1 MTSTDAT
8 DPRHFRKEPEKSVEQ
23 LYRQTRLAQ
32 KRLDTLLRFLPDPV
46 FAFTLDNTVEY
57 VNPAFE
63 RVFGWKLTE
72 IRGKNIPFIPEQLLE
87 QARQGMKQ
95 LYENRIVMDFQ
106 TQRYTRDGRLLDIL
120 INGAILYDE
129 DDIPMGQVLILRD
142 ITFEKRM
149 ARTNR
154 IMFDIS
160 NALHTYHKLGDLV
173 AIITAEIQKLVNVEG
188 AFILLADREADELY
202 FFSARFKDAA
212 SGSKFK
218 KIRFRADQGVS
229 GHVYKT
235 GKPLLIP
242 DISQCDF
249 YLRRVDEET
258 DLVAKNMLSV
268 PIRLKD
274 RAIGVVSVVNKLQ
287 GHFDDTDMDQL
298 MMVAS
303 TVALPIE
310 NTRIH
315 EELEQSYADLK
326 ILNQAK
332 DKVINHL
339 AHELKTPVSVVDAAM
354 KLLGKK
360 LAAKGISDEKI
371 ETIIDR
377 ARRNLRR
384 ILDIQ
389 FEVEDLLRKKQ
400 FTAHHILTRL
410 MDACVDELTLLF
422 ETQAGDGDAGRT
434 GGPEDVMTAV
444 RQAVEKIFGP
454 SRLTRQTIFLDHYM
468 DRHLQLVAPDFA
480 FRRMALETGLEKTA
494 PVNMPEEILNI
505 IATGL
510 IRNAVEYTPDGGK
523 IQIRVFSRNS
533 HPVLMIKDYGIGF
546 TTKKLRL
553 IFENYFTPP
562 DSSEYTTKQ
571 PFEFNAGGRGFDL
584 LRIKLF
590 SERFGFSLDID
601 SNRCTFI
608 PADTDT
614 CPGDILRCPF
624 CTAPDDCFHSGD
636 TTVTLTF

>member
-1 MTSTDAT
+1 MASPTS
-8 DPRHFRKEPEKSVEQ
+8 EKSVQQ
-23 LYRQTRLAQ
+23 LYKETRLAQ

-46 FAFTLDNTVEY
+46 FAFSLNNTVEY

-63 RVFGWKLTE
+63 RVFGWKLEE
-72 IRGKNIPFIPEQLLE
+72 IRGKNIPFIPDHLLE

-95 LYENRIVMDFQ
+95 LYENRTVLDFE

-129 DDIPMGQVLILRD
+129 DDTPMGQVLILRD

-149 ARTNR
+149 AKTNR

-160 NALHTYHKLGDLV
+160 TALHTYHKLGELV

-188 AFILLADREADELY
+188 AFILLADRDTDELY
-202 FFSARFKDAA
+202 FFTARFKDAA

-218 KIRFRADQGVS
+218 KLRFPADQGVS

-268 PIRLKD
+268 PIKLKD
-274 RAIGVVSVVNKLQ
+274 RVIGVVSVVNKLQ
-287 GHFDDTDMDQL
+287 GQFDDTDTDQL

-332 DKVINHL
+332 DQVINHL

-354 KLLGKK
+354 KLLGKN
-360 LAAKGISDEKI
+360 LAAKHIRDEKI
-371 ETIIDR
+371 QTIIDR
-377 ARRNLRR
+377 ARRNLKR
-384 ILDIQ
+384 ILEIQ
-389 FEVEDLLRKKQ
+389 FEVEDLLKKKQ
-400 FTAHHILTRL
+400 FTAHHILNRL
-410 MDACVDELTLLF
+410 IDACVDELTLLAESEIRD
-422 ETQAGDGDAGRT
+422 ETRT
-434 GGPEDVMTAV
+434 RGPEMMTGV

-454 SRLTRQTIFLDHYM
+454 GRLSLQTISLDQFMAH
-468 DRHLQLVAPDFA
+468 HVQQLAPEFA
-480 FRRMALETGLEKTA
+480 FRHLTLETGLEQTD
-494 PVNMPEEILNI
+494 PVRIPEEILEI

-523 IQIRVFSRNS
+523 IQIRVFTRKN
-533 HPVLMIKDYGIGF
+533 HPVLTIKDNGIGF
-546 TTKKLRL
+546 TKDKLRL

-562 DSSEYTTKQ
+562 ESSEYTTKQ
-571 PFEFNAGGRGFDL
+571 PYEFNAGGRGFDL

-590 SERFGFSLDID
+590 SERFNFTLDID
-601 SNRCTFI
+601 STRCAFI

-614 CPGDILRCPF
+614 CPGAIRRCSF
-624 CTAPDDCFHSGD
+624 CKTPDDCLNSGG

>member
-1 MTSTDAT
+1 MASPTS
-8 DPRHFRKEPEKSVEQ
+8 EKSVQQ
-23 LYRQTRLAQ
+23 LYKETRLAQ

-46 FAFTLDNTVEY
+46 FAFSLNNTVEY

-63 RVFGWKLTE
+63 RVFGWKLEE
-72 IRGKNIPFIPEQLLE
+72 IRGKNIPFIPDHLLE

-95 LYENRIVMDFQ
+95 LYENRTVLDFE

-129 DDIPMGQVLILRD
+129 DDTPMGQVLILRD

-149 ARTNR
+149 AKTNR

-160 NALHTYHKLGDLV
+160 TALHTYHKLGDLV
-173 AIITAEIQKLVNVEG
+173 TIITAEIQKLVNVEG
-188 AFILLADREADELY
+188 AFILLADRDTDELY
-202 FFSARFKDAA
+202 FFTARFKDAA
-212 SGSKFK
+212 SGRKFK
-218 KIRFRADQGVS
+218 KLRFPADQGVS
-229 GHVYKT
+229 GHVFKT

-242 DISQCDF
+242 DISQCNF

-258 DLVAKNMLSV
+258 DLVAENMLSV
-268 PIRLKD
+268 PIKLKD
-274 RAIGVVSVVNKLQ
+274 RVIGVVSVVNKLQ
-287 GHFDDTDMDQL
+287 GQFDDTDTDQL

-332 DKVINHL
+332 DQVINHL

-371 ETIIDR
+371 QTIIDR
-377 ARRNLRR
+377 ARRNLKR
-384 ILDIQ
+384 ILEIQ
-389 FEVEDLLRKKQ
+389 FEVEDLLKKKQ
-400 FTAHHILTRL
+400 FTAHHILNRL
-410 MDACVDELTLLF
+410 VDACVDELTLLA
-422 ETQAGDGDAGRT
+422 ETEARRDASRT
-434 GGPEDVMTAV
+434 GDVEVMASV

-454 SRLTRQTIFLDHYM
+454 GRLILQTICLDQFMELHVQ
-468 DRHLQLVAPDFA
+468 DLAPEFA
-480 FRRMALETGLEKTA
+480 FRRLTLETGLEPTD
-494 PVNMPEEILNI
+494 PVRMPEEILEI

-523 IQIRVFSRNS
+523 IDIRVFTRKNR
-533 HPVLMIKDYGIGF
+533 PVLMIKDHGIGF
-546 TTKKLRL
+546 TKDKLRL

-562 DSSEYTTKQ
+562 ESSEYTTKQ
-571 PFEFNAGGRGFDL
+571 PYEFNAGGRGFDL

-590 SERFGFSLDID
+590 SERFNFTLDID
-601 SNRCTFI
+601 STRCAFI

-614 CPGDILRCPF
+614 CPGDIRRCTF
-624 CTAPDDCFHSGD
+624 CTTPDDCLNSGG
-636 TTVTLTF
+636 TTVMLTF

>member
-1 MTSTDAT
+1 MVS
-8 DPRHFRKEPEKSVEQ
+8 PESEKSV
-23 LYRQTRLAQ
+23 RQMYKETRLAQ

-46 FAFTLDNTVEY
+46 FAFTLNNTVEY

-63 RVFGWKLTE
+63 RVFGWKLAE
-72 IRGKNIPFIPEQLLE
+72 IRGKNIPFVPDHLLE

-95 LYENRIVMDFQ
+95 LYENRTVMDFE

-129 DDIPMGQVLILRD
+129 DDTPMGQVLILRD

-149 ARTNR
+149 AKTNR

-173 AIITAEIQKLVNVEG
+173 TIITAEIQKLVNVEG
-188 AFILLADREADELY
+188 AFILLADRKNDELY

-212 SGSKFK
+212 SGQKFK
-218 KIRFRADQGVS
+218 KLRFPADQGVS
-229 GHVYKT
+229 GHVFKT

-258 DLVAKNMLSV
+258 DLVAQNMLSV
-268 PIRLKD
+268 PIKLKD
-274 RAIGVVSVVNKLQ
+274 RVIGVVSVVNKLQ
-287 GHFDDTDMDQL
+287 GQFDDTDTDQL

-315 EELEQSYADLK
+315 EELEQSYTDLK

-360 LAAKGISDEKI
+360 LAAKGIHDEKI
-371 ETIIDR
+371 ETIIRR

-384 ILDIQ
+384 ILNIQ
-389 FEVEDLLRKKQ
+389 FEVEDLLKKKQ
-400 FTAHHILTRL
+400 FTAFHILTRL
-410 MDACVDELTLLF
+410 IDACVDELALL
-422 ETQAGDGDAGRT
+422 TQTCAGEPGKNTDT
-434 GGPEDVMTAV
+434 EVMAAV
-444 RQAVEKIFGP
+444 RQAVESIFGP
-454 SRLTRQTIFLDHYM
+454 DHLTLQTIFPDQYITRLLK
-468 DRHLQLVAPDFA
+468 RLSPDFA
-480 FRRMALETGLEKTA
+480 FRRLILKTGLEKTG
-494 PVNMPEEILNI
+494 PISMPEEILDI
-505 IATGL
+505 IVTGL
-510 IRNAVEYTPDGGK
+510 VKNAVEYTPDDGT
-523 IQIRVFSRNS
+523 IEIRVLTRNH
-533 HPVLMIKDYGIGF
+533 HPVIMIKDYGIGF
-546 TTKKLRL
+546 TPEKLRL

-590 SERFGFSLDID
+590 SERFDFTLDID
-601 SNRCTFI
+601 STRCRFI
-608 PADTDT
+608 PSDIDI
-614 CPGDILRCPF
+614 CPGDIRRCRF
-624 CTAPDDCFHSGD
+624 CTTPDDCLNSGG

>member
-1 MTSTDAT
+1 MASPTS
-8 DPRHFRKEPEKSVEQ
+8 EKSVQQMYKE
-23 LYRQTRLAQ
+23 TRLAQ
-32 KRLDTLLRFLPDPV
+32 KRLDALLRFLPDPV
-46 FAFTLDNTVEY
+46 FAFSLNNTVEY

-63 RVFGWKLTE
+63 RVFGWKLKE
-72 IRGKNIPFIPEQLLE
+72 IRGKNIPFVPDHLLE

-95 LYENRIVMDFQ
+95 LYENRTVMDFE

-129 DDIPMGQVLILRD
+129 DDTPMGQVLILRD

-149 ARTNR
+149 AKTNR

-160 NALHTYHKLGDLV
+160 KALHTYHKLGDLV
-173 AIITAEIQKLVNVEG
+173 TIVTAEIQKLVNVEG
-188 AFILLADREADELY
+188 AFILLADRDTDELY

-212 SGSKFK
+212 SGRKFNK
-218 KIRFRADQGVS
+218 LRFPADQGVS
-229 GHVYKT
+229 GHVFKT

-242 DISQCDF
+242 DISQCHF

-268 PIRLKD
+268 PIKLKD
-274 RAIGVVSVVNKLQ
+274 RVIGVVSVVNKLQ
-287 GHFDDTDMDQL
+287 GQFDETDTDQL

-326 ILNQAK
+326 MLNQAK
-332 DKVINHL
+332 DQVINHL

-360 LAAKGISDEKI
+360 LAAQGIDDAKI
-371 ETIIDR
+371 QTIIDR
-377 ARRNLRR
+377 ARRNLKR
-384 ILDIQ
+384 ILEIQ
-389 FEVEDLLRKKQ
+389 FEVEDLLKKKQ

-410 MDACVDELTLLF
+410 IDACVDELTLLA
-422 ETQAGDGDAGRT
+422 ETETRDGSRPGGAAVMAG
-434 GGPEDVMTAV
+434 V

-454 SRLTRQTIFLDHYM
+454 GRLSLQTISLDQFMEH
-468 DRHLQLVAPDFA
+468 HVQQLAPEFA
-480 FRRMALETGLEKTA
+480 FRRLTLETDLKQTE
-494 PVNMPEEILNI
+494 PVRIPEEILVI

-523 IQIRVFSRNS
+523 IEIRVFTRKN
-533 HPVLMIKDYGIGF
+533 HPVLMIKDHGIGF
-546 TTKKLRL
+546 PKDKLRL

-571 PFEFNAGGRGFDL
+571 PYEFNAGGRGFDL

-590 SERFGFSLDID
+590 SERFNFTLDID
-601 SNRCTFI
+601 STRCAFI

-614 CPGDILRCPF
+614 CPGDIRRCTF
-624 CTAPDDCFHSGD
+624 CTTPDDCLNSGG

>member
-1 MTSTDAT
+1 MGAS
-8 DPRHFRKEPEKSVEQ
+8 KPEKSDLQ
-23 LYRQTRLAQ
+23 LYKETRLAQ

-46 FAFTLDNTVEY
+46 FAFSLNNTVEY

-63 RVFGWKLTE
+63 RVFGWKLEE
-72 IRGKNIPFIPEQLLE
+72 IRGKNIPFIPDHLLE

-95 LYENRIVMDFQ
+95 LYENRTVMDFE

-129 DDIPMGQVLILRD
+129 NNAPMGQVLILRD

-149 ARTNR
+149 AKTNR

-188 AFILLADREADELY
+188 AFILLANRATDELY
-202 FFSARFKDAA
+202 FFTARFKDAA
-212 SGSKFK
+212 SGKKFK
-218 KIRFRADQGVS
+218 KLRFPADQGVS

-242 DISQCDF
+242 DIAQCDF

-274 RAIGVVSVVNKLQ
+274 RVIGVVSVVNKLQ
-287 GHFDDTDMDQL
+287 GQFDDTDMDQL

-354 KLLGKK
+354 KLLGRKLEANGRCDKK
-360 LAAKGISDEKI
+360 T
-371 ETIIDR
+371 ETIIER
-377 ARRNLRR
+377 ARRNLKR
-384 ILDIQ
+384 ILEIQ
-389 FEVEDLLRKKQ
+389 FEVEDLLKKNS
-400 FTAHHILTRL
+400 L
-410 MDACVDELTLLF
+410 
-422 ETQAGDGDAGRT
+422 
-434 GGPEDVMTAV
+434 P
-444 RQAVEKIFGP
+444 P
-454 SRLTRQTIFLDHYM
+454 
-468 DRHLQLVAPDFA
+468 
-480 FRRMALETGLEKTA
+480 
-494 PVNMPEEILNI
+494 I
-505 IATGL
+505 I
-510 IRNAVEYTPDGGK
+510 
-523 IQIRVFSRNS
+523 S
-533 HPVLMIKDYGIGF
+533 
-546 TTKKLRL
+546 
-553 IFENYFTPP
+553 
-562 DSSEYTTKQ
+562 
-571 PFEFNAGGRGFDL
+571 
-584 LRIKLF
+584 
-590 SERFGFSLDID
+590 
-601 SNRCTFI
+601 
-608 PADTDT
+608 
-614 CPGDILRCPF
+614 
-624 CTAPDDCFHSGD
+624 
-636 TTVTLTF
+636 

>member
-1 MTSTDAT
+1 MASPTS
-8 DPRHFRKEPEKSVEQ
+8 EKSVQQ
-23 LYRQTRLAQ
+23 LYKETRLAQ

-46 FAFTLDNTVEY
+46 FAFSLNNTVEY

-63 RVFGWKLTE
+63 RVFGWKLEE
-72 IRGKNIPFIPEQLLE
+72 IRGKNIPFIPDHLLE

-95 LYENRIVMDFQ
+95 LYENRTVLDFE

-129 DDIPMGQVLILRD
+129 DDTPMGQVLILRD

-149 ARTNR
+149 AKTNR

-160 NALHTYHKLGDLV
+160 TALHTYHKLGDLV
-173 AIITAEIQKLVNVEG
+173 TIITAEIQKLVNVEG
-188 AFILLADREADELY
+188 AFILLADRDTDELY
-202 FFSARFKDAA
+202 FFTARFKDAA
-212 SGSKFK
+212 SGRKFK
-218 KIRFRADQGVS
+218 KLRFPADQGVS
-229 GHVYKT
+229 GHVFKT

-242 DISQCDF
+242 DISQCNF

-258 DLVAKNMLSV
+258 DLVAENMLSV
-268 PIRLKD
+268 PIKLKD
-274 RAIGVVSVVNKLQ
+274 RVIGVVSVVNKLQ
-287 GHFDDTDMDQL
+287 GQFDDTDTDQL

-326 ILNQAK
+326 MLNQAK
-332 DKVINHL
+332 DQVINHL

-371 ETIIDR
+371 QTIIDR
-377 ARRNLRR
+377 ARRNLKR
-384 ILDIQ
+384 ILEIQ
-389 FEVEDLLRKKQ
+389 FEVEDLLKKKQ
-400 FTAHHILTRL
+400 FTAHHILNRL
-410 MDACVDELTLLF
+410 VDACVDELTLLA
-422 ETQAGDGDAGRT
+422 ETEARRDASRT
-434 GGPEDVMTAV
+434 GDVEVMASV

-454 SRLTRQTIFLDHYM
+454 GRLILQTICLDQFMELHVQ
-468 DRHLQLVAPDFA
+468 DLAPEFA
-480 FRRMALETGLEKTA
+480 FRRLTLETGLEPTD
-494 PVNMPEEILNI
+494 PVRMPEEILEI

-523 IQIRVFSRNS
+523 IDIRVFTRKNR
-533 HPVLMIKDYGIGF
+533 PVLMIKDHGIGF
-546 TTKKLRL
+546 TKDKLRL

-562 DSSEYTTKQ
+562 ESSEYTTKQ
-571 PFEFNAGGRGFDL
+571 PYEFNAGGRGFDL

-590 SERFGFSLDID
+590 SERFNFTLDID
-601 SNRCTFI
+601 STRCAFI

-614 CPGDILRCPF
+614 CPGDIRRCTF
-624 CTAPDDCFHSGD
+624 CTTPDDCLNSGG
-636 TTVTLTF
+636 TTVMLTF

>member
-1 MTSTDAT
+1 MASPTS
-8 DPRHFRKEPEKSVEQ
+8 EKSVQQMYKE
-23 LYRQTRLAQ
+23 TRLAQ

-46 FAFTLDNTVEY
+46 FAFSLNNTVEY

-63 RVFGWKLTE
+63 RVFGWKLKE
-72 IRGKNIPFIPEQLLE
+72 IRGKNIPFVPDHLLE

-95 LYENRIVMDFQ
+95 LYENRTVMDFE

-129 DDIPMGQVLILRD
+129 DDTPMGQVLILRD

-149 ARTNR
+149 AKTNR

-160 NALHTYHKLGDLV
+160 KALHTYHKLGDLV
-173 AIITAEIQKLVNVEG
+173 TIVTAEIQKLVNVEG
-188 AFILLADREADELY
+188 AFILLADRDTDELY
-202 FFSARFKDAA
+202 FFTARFKDAA
-212 SGSKFK
+212 SGKKFNK
-218 KIRFRADQGVS
+218 LRFPADQGVS
-229 GHVYKT
+229 GHVFKT

-242 DISQCDF
+242 DISQCHF

-268 PIRLKD
+268 PIKLKD
-274 RAIGVVSVVNKLQ
+274 RVIGVVSVVNKLQ
-287 GHFDDTDMDQL
+287 GQFDETDTDQL

-326 ILNQAK
+326 MLNQAK
-332 DKVINHL
+332 DLVINHL

-360 LAAKGISDEKI
+360 LAAQGIRDEKI
-371 ETIIDR
+371 QTIIDR
-377 ARRNLRR
+377 ARRNLKR
-384 ILDIQ
+384 ILEIQ
-389 FEVEDLLRKKQ
+389 FEVEDLLKKKQ

-410 MDACVDELTLLF
+410 IDACVDELTLLA
-422 ETQAGDGDAGRT
+422 ETEARDGSRT
-434 GGPEDVMTAV
+434 GGAAVMAGV

-454 SRLTRQTIFLDHYM
+454 GRLSLQTISLDQFMEQHM
-468 DRHLQLVAPDFA
+468 QHLAAEFA
-480 FRRMALETGLEKTA
+480 FRHLTLETGLEPTD
-494 PVNMPEEILNI
+494 PVRMPEEILEI

-523 IQIRVFSRNS
+523 IEIRVFTRKN
-533 HPVLMIKDYGIGF
+533 HPVLMIKDNGIGF
-546 TTKKLRL
+546 TKDKLRL

-590 SERFGFSLDID
+590 SERFNFTLDID
-601 SNRCTFI
+601 STRCAFI

-614 CPGDILRCPF
+614 CPGDIRRCTF
-624 CTAPDDCFHSGD
+624 CTTPEDCLNSGG

>member
-1 MTSTDAT
+1 MVSPAS
-8 DPRHFRKEPEKSVEQ
+8 EKSV
-23 LYRQTRLAQ
+23 RQMYKETRLAQ

-46 FAFTLDNTVEY
+46 FAFTLNNTVEY

-72 IRGKNIPFIPEQLLE
+72 IRGKNIPFVPEHLLE

-95 LYENRIVMDFQ
+95 LYENRTVMDFE

-129 DDIPMGQVLILRD
+129 DDTPMGQVLILRD

-149 ARTNR
+149 AKTNR

-173 AIITAEIQKLVNVEG
+173 TIITAEIQKLVNVEG
-188 AFILLADREADELY
+188 AFILLADRKTDELY

-212 SGSKFK
+212 SGNKFK
-218 KIRFRADQGVS
+218 KLRFPADQGVS
-229 GHVYKT
+229 GHVFKT

-268 PIRLKD
+268 PIKLKD
-274 RAIGVVSVVNKLQ
+274 RVIGVVSVVNKLQ
-287 GHFDDTDMDQL
+287 GQFDETDMDQL

-326 ILNQAK
+326 TLNQAK

-360 LAAKGISDEKI
+360 LAAKGIQDEKI
-371 ETIIDR
+371 ETIIGR
-377 ARRNLRR
+377 ARRNLQR
-384 ILDIQ
+384 ILNIQ
-389 FEVEDLLRKKQ
+389 FEVEDLLKKKQ
-400 FTAHHILTRL
+400 FTAYHILTRL
-410 MDACVDELTLLF
+410 IDACVDELALLT
-422 ETQAGDGDAGRT
+422 ELQIRNGNKAGT
-434 GGPEDVMTAV
+434 GSTEVMTGV
-444 RQAVEKIFGP
+444 HQAVEKIFGP
-454 SRLTRQTIFLDHYM
+454 HHLTRQTIHLDQYM
-468 DRHLQLVAPDFA
+468 ARHIARLAPDFA
-480 FRRMALETGLEKTA
+480 FRHLTLETDLEKTP
-494 PVNMPEEILNI
+494 PVHMPEEILDI
-505 IATGL
+505 IVTGL
-510 IRNAVEYTPDGGK
+510 VRNAVEYTPDNGK
-523 IQIRVFSRNS
+523 IQIRVCAENNRPSL
-533 HPVLMIKDYGIGF
+533 VIQDYGIGF
-546 TTKKLRL
+546 TPEKLRL
-553 IFENYFTPP
+553 VFENYFTPP

-590 SERFGFSLDID
+590 SERFNFTLDID
-601 SNRCTFI
+601 ATRCRFI

-614 CPGDILRCPF
+614 CPGDIRRCAF
-624 CTAPDDCFHSGD
+624 CKTPDDCLNSGA

>member
-1 MTSTDAT
+1 MASPTS
-8 DPRHFRKEPEKSVEQ
+8 EKSVQQ
-23 LYRQTRLAQ
+23 LYKETRLAQ

-46 FAFTLDNTVEY
+46 FAFSLNNTVEY

-63 RVFGWKLTE
+63 RVFGWKLEE
-72 IRGKNIPFIPEQLLE
+72 IRGKNIPFIPDHLLE

-95 LYENRIVMDFQ
+95 LYENRTVLDFE

-129 DDIPMGQVLILRD
+129 DDTPMGQVLILRD

-149 ARTNR
+149 AKTNR

-160 NALHTYHKLGDLV
+160 TALHTYHKLGDLV
-173 AIITAEIQKLVNVEG
+173 TIITAEIQKLVNVEG
-188 AFILLADREADELY
+188 AFILLADRDTDELY
-202 FFSARFKDAA
+202 FFTARFKDAA
-212 SGSKFK
+212 SGRKFK
-218 KIRFRADQGVS
+218 KLRFPADQGVS
-229 GHVYKT
+229 GHVFKT

-242 DISQCDF
+242 DISQCNF

-258 DLVAKNMLSV
+258 DLVAENMLSV
-268 PIRLKD
+268 PIKLKD
-274 RAIGVVSVVNKLQ
+274 RVIGVVSVVNKLQ
-287 GHFDDTDMDQL
+287 GQFDDTDTDQL

-332 DKVINHL
+332 DQVINHL

-371 ETIIDR
+371 QTIIDR
-377 ARRNLRR
+377 ARRNLKR
-384 ILDIQ
+384 ILEIQ
-389 FEVEDLLRKKQ
+389 FEVEDLLKKKQ
-400 FTAHHILTRL
+400 FTAHHILNRL
-410 MDACVDELTLLF
+410 VDACVDELTLLA
-422 ETQAGDGDAGRT
+422 ETEARDASRT
-434 GGPEDVMTAV
+434 GGVEVMASV

-454 SRLTRQTIFLDHYM
+454 GRLILQTICLDQFMELHVQ
-468 DRHLQLVAPDFA
+468 DLAPEFA
-480 FRRMALETGLEKTA
+480 FRRLTLETGLEPTD
-494 PVNMPEEILNI
+494 PVRMPEEILEI

-523 IQIRVFSRNS
+523 IDIRVFTRKNR
-533 HPVLMIKDYGIGF
+533 PVLMIKDHGIGF
-546 TTKKLRL
+546 TKDKLRL

-562 DSSEYTTKQ
+562 ESSEYTTKQ
-571 PFEFNAGGRGFDL
+571 PYEFNAGGRGFDL

-590 SERFGFSLDID
+590 SERFNFTLDID
-601 SNRCTFI
+601 STRCAFI

-614 CPGDILRCPF
+614 CPGDIRRCTF
-624 CTAPDDCFHSGD
+624 CTTPDDCLNSGG
-636 TTVTLTF
+636 TTVMLTF

>member
-1 MTSTDAT
+1 MGAS
-8 DPRHFRKEPEKSVEQ
+8 KPEKSVQQ
-23 LYRQTRLAQ
+23 LYKETRLAQ

-46 FAFTLDNTVEY
+46 FAFSLNNTVEY

-63 RVFGWKLTE
+63 RVFGWKLEE
-72 IRGKNIPFIPEQLLE
+72 IRGRNIPFIPDHLLE

-95 LYENRIVMDFQ
+95 LYENRTVMDFE

-129 DDIPMGQVLILRD
+129 DDTPMGQVLILRD

-149 ARTNR
+149 AKTNR

-160 NALHTYHKLGDLV
+160 TALHTYHKLGDLV

-188 AFILLADREADELY
+188 AFILLADRDTDELY
-202 FFSARFKDAA
+202 FFTARFKDAA
-212 SGSKFK
+212 SGNKFK
-218 KIRFRADQGVS
+218 KLRFPADQGVS

-235 GKPLLIP
+235 GRPLLIP

-258 DLVAKNMLSV
+258 DLVARNMLSV
-268 PIRLKD
+268 PIKLKD
-274 RAIGVVSVVNKLQ
+274 RVIGVVSVVNKLQ
-287 GHFDDTDMDQL
+287 GQFDDTDTDQL

-360 LAAKGISDEKI
+360 LAARGISDEKI
-371 ETIIDR
+371 QTVIDR
-377 ARRNLRR
+377 ARRNLKR
-384 ILDIQ
+384 ILEIQ
-389 FEVEDLLRKKQ
+389 FEVEDLLKKKR

-410 MDACVDELTLLF
+410 IDACVDELTLLA
-422 ETQAGDGDAGRT
+422 ETEARGETETA
-434 GGPEDVMTAV
+434 EVMTAI
-444 RQAVEKIFGP
+444 RQAVENIFGP
-454 SRLTRQTIFLDHYM
+454 GRLSVQTISLDRFIEQHVQ
-468 DRHLQLVAPDFA
+468 HLAPAFA
-480 FRRMALETGLEKTA
+480 FRRLTLKTDLEPTESVRI
-494 PVNMPEEILNI
+494 PREILEI

-510 IRNAVEYTPDGGK
+510 IRNAVEYTPDGGT
-523 IQIRVFSRNS
+523 IEIRVFTRKNR
-533 HPVLMIKDYGIGF
+533 PVLTIKDTGIGF
-546 TTKKLRL
+546 TRDKLHL

-562 DSSEYTTKQ
+562 DSSEYTTKE

-590 SERFGFSLDID
+590 SERYGFTLDID
-601 SNRCTFI
+601 STRCDVI

-614 CPGDILRCPF
+614 CPGNIRGCTF
-624 CTAPDDCFHSGD
+624 CTTPDVCLNSGG

>member
-1 MTSTDAT
+1 MASS
-8 DPRHFRKEPEKSVEQ
+8 KQEKSVQQ
-23 LYRQTRLAQ
+23 LYKETRLAQ

-46 FAFTLDNTVEY
+46 FAFSLNNTVEY

-63 RVFGWKLTE
+63 RVFGWKLEE
-72 IRGKNIPFIPEQLLE
+72 IRGKNIPFIPDHLLE

-95 LYENRIVMDFQ
+95 LYENRTVMDFE

-129 DDIPMGQVLILRD
+129 DDTPMGQVLILRD

-149 ARTNR
+149 AKTNR

-160 NALHTYHKLGDLV
+160 TALHTYHKLGDLV

-188 AFILLADREADELY
+188 AFILLADRDTDELY
-202 FFSARFKDAA
+202 FFTARFKDAA

-218 KIRFRADQGVS
+218 KLRFPADQGVS

-268 PIRLKD
+268 PIKLKD
-274 RAIGVVSVVNKLQ
+274 RVIGVVSVVNKLQ
-287 GHFDDTDMDQL
+287 GQFDDTDTDQL

-360 LAAKGISDEKI
+360 LAAKGIRDEKI
-371 ETIIDR
+371 QTVIDR
-377 ARRNLRR
+377 ARRNLKR
-384 ILDIQ
+384 ILEIQ
-389 FEVEDLLRKKQ
+389 FEVEDLLKKRQ

-410 MDACVDELTLLF
+410 IDACADELTLLA
-422 ETQAGDGDAGRT
+422 ETEVRDETA
-434 GGPEDVMTAV
+434 EVMTAV

-454 SRLTRQTIFLDHYM
+454 GRPSVQTISLDRFMEQHVK
-468 DRHLQLVAPDFA
+468 HLAPAFA
-480 FRRMALETGLEKTA
+480 FRRLTLETGLEQTE
-494 PVNMPEEILNI
+494 PVRIPREILEI

-523 IQIRVFSRNS
+523 IEIRVFTRKNR
-533 HPVLMIKDYGIGF
+533 PVLMIKDTGIGF
-546 TTKKLRL
+546 TKDKLRL

-562 DSSEYTTKQ
+562 DSSEYTTKA

-590 SERFGFSLDID
+590 SERFDFTLDID
-601 SNRCTFI
+601 STRCGFI

-614 CPGDILRCPF
+614 CPGEIRRCTF
-624 CTAPDDCFHSGD
+624 CTTPDLCLTSGG

>member
-1 MTSTDAT
+1 MGAS
-8 DPRHFRKEPEKSVEQ
+8 KPEKSDLQ
-23 LYRQTRLAQ
+23 LYKETRLAQ

-46 FAFTLDNTVEY
+46 FAFSLNNTVEY

-63 RVFGWKLTE
+63 RVFGWKLEE
-72 IRGKNIPFIPEQLLE
+72 IRGKNIPFIPDHLLE

-95 LYENRIVMDFQ
+95 LYENRTVMDFE

-129 DDIPMGQVLILRD
+129 NNAPMGQVLILRD

-149 ARTNR
+149 AKTNR

-188 AFILLADREADELY
+188 AFILLANRATDELY
-202 FFSARFKDAA
+202 FFTARFKDAA
-212 SGSKFK
+212 SGKKFK
-218 KIRFRADQGVS
+218 KLRFPADQGVS

-242 DISQCDF
+242 DIAQCDF

-274 RAIGVVSVVNKLQ
+274 RVIGVVSVVNKLQ
-287 GHFDDTDMDQL
+287 GQFDDTDMDQL

-354 KLLGKK
+354 KLLGRKLEANGRCDKK
-360 LAAKGISDEKI
+360 T
-371 ETIIDR
+371 ETIIER
-377 ARRNLRR
+377 ARRNLKR
-384 ILDIQ
+384 ILEIQ
-389 FEVEDLLRKKQ
+389 FEVEDLLKKKQ
-400 FTAHHILTRL
+400 FTAYHILTRL
-410 MDACVDELTLLF
+410 IDASVDELALLT
-422 ETQAGDGDAGRT
+422 ETSARNLDQNADSA
-434 GGPEDVMTAV
+434 VMNAV
-444 RQAVEKIFGP
+444 RQAVESIFGP
-454 SRLTRQTIFLDHYM
+454 DRLTFQTILLDQYMTRFLK
-468 DRHLQLVAPDFA
+468 RLSPDFT
-480 FRRMALETGLEKTA
+480 FRCLALETKLEKTD
-494 PVNMPEEILNI
+494 PIQMPEEILDI
-505 IATGL
+505 IVTGL
-510 IRNAVEYTPDGGK
+510 IKNAVEYTPDGGK
-523 IQIRVFSRNS
+523 IEVHVQTRNH
-533 HPVLMIKDYGIGF
+533 HPVLVIKDHGIGF
-546 TTKKLRL
+546 TTEKLRL

-562 DSSEYTTKQ
+562 DSTEYTTKQ

-590 SERFGFSLDID
+590 SERFQFTLAID
-601 SNRCTFI
+601 STRCSFI

-614 CPGDILRCPF
+614 CPGDIRRCAF
-624 CTAPDDCFHSGD
+624 CKTPDDCLNSGA

>member
-1 MTSTDAT
+1 MVSPAS
-8 DPRHFRKEPEKSVEQ
+8 EKSV
-23 LYRQTRLAQ
+23 RQMYKETRLAQ

-46 FAFTLDNTVEY
+46 FAFTLNNTVEY

-72 IRGKNIPFIPEQLLE
+72 IRGKNIPFVPDHLLE

-95 LYENRIVMDFQ
+95 LYENRTVMDFE

-129 DDIPMGQVLILRD
+129 DDTPMGQVLILRD

-149 ARTNR
+149 AKTNR

-160 NALHTYHKLGDLV
+160 TALHTYHKLGDLV
-173 AIITAEIQKLVNVEG
+173 TIITAEIQKLVNVEG
-188 AFILLADREADELY
+188 AFILLADKKTDELY

-212 SGSKFK
+212 SGKKFK
-218 KIRFRADQGVS
+218 KLRFPADQGVS

-258 DLVAKNMLSV
+258 DLVAQNMLSV
-268 PIRLKD
+268 PIKLKD
-274 RAIGVVSVVNKLQ
+274 RVIGVVSVVNKLQ
-287 GHFDDTDMDQL
+287 GQFDDTDTDQL

-360 LAAKGISDEKI
+360 LAAKGIRDEKI
-371 ETIIDR
+371 ETIIGR

-384 ILDIQ
+384 ILNIQ
-389 FEVEDLLRKKQ
+389 FEVEDLLKKKQ
-400 FTAHHILTRL
+400 FTAFHILTRL
-410 MDACVDELTLLF
+410 IDACVDELALLT
-422 ETQAGDGDAGRT
+422 EIQAQDESRT
-434 GGPEDVMTAV
+434 GSADVMTGV

-454 SRLTRQTIFLDHYM
+454 HHLTRQTIHLDQYM
-468 DRHLQLVAPDFA
+468 ARHLERLAPDFA
-480 FRRMALETGLEKTA
+480 FRRLTLETGLEKTS
-494 PVNMPEEILNI
+494 PVHMPEEILDI
-505 IATGL
+505 IVTGL
-510 IRNAVEYTPDGGK
+510 VRNAVEYTPDGGK
-523 IQIRVFSRNS
+523 IQIRVFPRN
-533 HPVLMIKDYGIGF
+533 HRPTLVIQDYGIGF
-546 TTKKLRL
+546 TPEKLRL
-553 IFENYFTPP
+553 VFENYFTPP

-590 SERFGFSLDID
+590 SERFNFTLDID
-601 SNRCTFI
+601 STRCRFI

-614 CPGDILRCPF
+614 CPGDIRRCPF
-624 CTAPDDCFHSGD
+624 CTTPDDCLNSGG
-636 TTVTLTF
+636 TQVTLTF

>member
-1 MTSTDAT
+1 MASPTS
-8 DPRHFRKEPEKSVEQ
+8 EKSVQQ
-23 LYRQTRLAQ
+23 LYKETRLAQ

-46 FAFTLDNTVEY
+46 FAFSLNNTVEY

-63 RVFGWKLTE
+63 RVFGWKLEE
-72 IRGKNIPFIPEQLLE
+72 IRGKNIPFIPDHLLE

-95 LYENRIVMDFQ
+95 LYENRTVLDFE

-129 DDIPMGQVLILRD
+129 DDTPMGQVLILRD

-149 ARTNR
+149 AKTNR

-160 NALHTYHKLGDLV
+160 TALHTYHKLGDLV
-173 AIITAEIQKLVNVEG
+173 TIITAEIQKLVNVEG
-188 AFILLADREADELY
+188 AFILLADRDTDELY
-202 FFSARFKDAA
+202 FFTARFKDAA
-212 SGSKFK
+212 SGRKFK
-218 KIRFRADQGVS
+218 KLRFPADQGVS
-229 GHVYKT
+229 GHVFKT

-242 DISQCDF
+242 DISQCNF

-258 DLVAKNMLSV
+258 DLVAENMLSV
-268 PIRLKD
+268 PIKLKD
-274 RAIGVVSVVNKLQ
+274 RVIGVVSVVNKLQ
-287 GHFDDTDMDQL
+287 GQFDDTDTDQL

-326 ILNQAK
+326 MLNQAK
-332 DKVINHL
+332 DQVINHL

-371 ETIIDR
+371 QTIIDR
-377 ARRNLRR
+377 ARRNLKR
-384 ILDIQ
+384 ILEIQ
-389 FEVEDLLRKKQ
+389 FEVEDLLKKKQ
-400 FTAHHILTRL
+400 FTAHHILNRL
-410 MDACVDELTLLF
+410 VDACVDELTLLA
-422 ETQAGDGDAGRT
+422 ETEARDASRT
-434 GGPEDVMTAV
+434 GGVEVMASV

-454 SRLTRQTIFLDHYM
+454 GRLILQTICLDQFMELHVQ
-468 DRHLQLVAPDFA
+468 DLAPEFA
-480 FRRMALETGLEKTA
+480 FRRLTLETGLEPTD
-494 PVNMPEEILNI
+494 PVRMPEEILEI

-523 IQIRVFSRNS
+523 IDIRVFTRKNR
-533 HPVLMIKDYGIGF
+533 PVLMIKDHGIGF
-546 TTKKLRL
+546 TKDKLRL

-562 DSSEYTTKQ
+562 ESSEYTTKQ
-571 PFEFNAGGRGFDL
+571 PYEFNAGGRGFDL

-590 SERFGFSLDID
+590 SERFNFTLDID
-601 SNRCTFI
+601 STRCAFI

-614 CPGDILRCPF
+614 CPGDIRRCTF
-624 CTAPDDCFHSGD
+624 CTTPDDCLNSGG
-636 TTVTLTF
+636 TTVMLTF

>member
-1 MTSTDAT
+1 MASPTS
-8 DPRHFRKEPEKSVEQ
+8 EKSVQQ
-23 LYRQTRLAQ
+23 LYKETRLAQ

-46 FAFTLDNTVEY
+46 FAFSLNNTVEY

-63 RVFGWKLTE
+63 RVFGWKLEE
-72 IRGKNIPFIPEQLLE
+72 IRGKNIPFIPDHLLE

-95 LYENRIVMDFQ
+95 LYENRTVLDFE

-129 DDIPMGQVLILRD
+129 DDTPMGQVLILRD

-149 ARTNR
+149 AKTNR

-160 NALHTYHKLGDLV
+160 TALHTYHKLGDLV
-173 AIITAEIQKLVNVEG
+173 TIITAEIQKLVNVEG
-188 AFILLADREADELY
+188 AFILLADRDTDELY
-202 FFSARFKDAA
+202 FFTARFKDAA
-212 SGSKFK
+212 SGRKFK
-218 KIRFRADQGVS
+218 KLRFPADQGVS
-229 GHVYKT
+229 GHVFKT

-242 DISQCDF
+242 DISQCNF

-258 DLVAKNMLSV
+258 DLVAENMLSV
-268 PIRLKD
+268 PIKLKD
-274 RAIGVVSVVNKLQ
+274 RVIGVVSVVNKLQ
-287 GHFDDTDMDQL
+287 GQFDDTDTDQL

-326 ILNQAK
+326 MLNQAK
-332 DKVINHL
+332 DQVINHL

-371 ETIIDR
+371 QTIIDR
-377 ARRNLRR
+377 ARRNLKR
-384 ILDIQ
+384 ILEIQ
-389 FEVEDLLRKKQ
+389 FEVEDLLKKKQ
-400 FTAHHILTRL
+400 FTAHHILNRL
-410 MDACVDELTLLF
+410 VDACVDELTLLA
-422 ETQAGDGDAGRT
+422 ETEARDASRT
-434 GGPEDVMTAV
+434 GDVEVMASV

-454 SRLTRQTIFLDHYM
+454 GRLILQTICLDQFMELHVQ
-468 DRHLQLVAPDFA
+468 DLAPEFA
-480 FRRMALETGLEKTA
+480 FRRLTLETGLEPTD
-494 PVNMPEEILNI
+494 PVRMPEEILEI

-523 IQIRVFSRNS
+523 IDIRVFTRKNR
-533 HPVLMIKDYGIGF
+533 PVLMIKDHGIGF
-546 TTKKLRL
+546 TKDKLRL

-562 DSSEYTTKQ
+562 ESSEYTTKQ
-571 PFEFNAGGRGFDL
+571 PYEFNAGGRGFDL

-590 SERFGFSLDID
+590 SERFNFTLDID
-601 SNRCTFI
+601 STRCAFI

-614 CPGDILRCPF
+614 CPGDIRRCTF
-624 CTAPDDCFHSGD
+624 CTTPDDCLNSGG
-636 TTVTLTF
+636 TTVMLTF

>member
-1 MTSTDAT
+1 MASQTS
-8 DPRHFRKEPEKSVEQ
+8 EKSVQQ
-23 LYRQTRLAQ
+23 LYKETRLAQ

-46 FAFTLDNTVEY
+46 FAFSLNNTVEY

-63 RVFGWKLTE
+63 RVFGWKLQE
-72 IRGKNIPFIPEQLLE
+72 IRGKNIPFIPDHLLE

-95 LYENRIVMDFQ
+95 LYENRTVMDFE

-129 DDIPMGQVLILRD
+129 DDTPMGQVLILRD

-149 ARTNR
+149 AKTNR

-160 NALHTYHKLGDLV
+160 TALHTYHKLGDLV

-188 AFILLADREADELY
+188 AFILLADRDTDELY
-202 FFSARFKDAA
+202 FFTARFKDAA
-212 SGSKFK
+212 SGKKFK
-218 KIRFRADQGVS
+218 KLRFPADQGVS

-242 DISQCDF
+242 DISQCHF

-258 DLVAKNMLSV
+258 DLVAQNMLSV
-268 PIRLKD
+268 PIKLKD
-274 RAIGVVSVVNKLQ
+274 RVIGVVSVVNKLQ
-287 GHFDDTDMDQL
+287 GQFDETDTDQL

-332 DKVINHL
+332 DQVINHL

-360 LAAKGISDEKI
+360 LAAKGIHDEKI
-371 ETIIDR
+371 QTVIDR
-377 ARRNLRR
+377 ARRNLKR
-384 ILDIQ
+384 ILEIQ
-389 FEVEDLLRKKQ
+389 FEVEDLLKKKQ

-410 MDACVDELTLLF
+410 IDACVDELTLLA
-422 ETQAGDGDAGRT
+422 ETEVRDETETA
-434 GGPEDVMTAV
+434 EVMTAV
-444 RQAVEKIFGP
+444 KQAVEKIFGP
-454 SRLTRQTIFLDHYM
+454 GRLSLQTISLDQFMEH
-468 DRHLQLVAPDFA
+468 HVQQLAPEFA
-480 FRRMALETGLEKTA
+480 FRHLSLETDLEQTD
-494 PVNMPEEILNI
+494 PVRIPQEILEI

-523 IQIRVFSRNS
+523 IEIRVFTRKNR
-533 HPVLMIKDYGIGF
+533 PVLMIKDNGIGF
-546 TTKKLRL
+546 TKDKLRL

-562 DSSEYTTKQ
+562 DSSEYTTKE
-571 PFEFNAGGRGFDL
+571 PYEFNAGGRGFDL

-590 SERFGFSLDID
+590 SERFDFTLDID
-601 SNRCTFI
+601 STRCAFI

-614 CPGDILRCPF
+614 CPGAIRHCTF
-624 CTAPDDCFHSGD
+624 CTTPDDCLTSGG

>member
-1 MTSTDAT
+1 MASS
-8 DPRHFRKEPEKSVEQ
+8 KQEKSVQQ
-23 LYRQTRLAQ
+23 LYKETRLAQ

-46 FAFTLDNTVEY
+46 FAFSLNNTVEY

-63 RVFGWKLTE
+63 RVFGWKLEE
-72 IRGKNIPFIPEQLLE
+72 IRGKNIPFIPDHLLE

-95 LYENRIVMDFQ
+95 LYENRTVMDFE

-129 DDIPMGQVLILRD
+129 DDTPMGQVLILRD

-149 ARTNR
+149 AKTNR

-160 NALHTYHKLGDLV
+160 TALHTYHKLGDLV

-188 AFILLADREADELY
+188 AFILLADRDTDELY
-202 FFSARFKDAA
+202 FFTARFKDAA

-218 KIRFRADQGVS
+218 KLRFPADQGVS

-268 PIRLKD
+268 PIKLKD
-274 RAIGVVSVVNKLQ
+274 RVIGVVSVVNKLQ
-287 GHFDDTDMDQL
+287 GQFDDTDTDQL

-360 LAAKGISDEKI
+360 LAAKGIRDEKI
-371 ETIIDR
+371 QTVIDR
-377 ARRNLRR
+377 ARRNLKR
-384 ILDIQ
+384 ILEVQ
-389 FEVEDLLRKKQ
+389 FEVEDLLKKKQ
-400 FTAHHILTRL
+400 FAAHHILTRL
-410 MDACVDELTLLF
+410 IDACVDELTLLT
-422 ETQAGDGDAGRT
+422 ETEVRDETA
-434 GGPEDVMTAV
+434 EVMTAV
-444 RQAVEKIFGP
+444 RQAVETIFGP
-454 SRLTRQTIFLDHYM
+454 GRLSVQTIALDRFMEQHVQ
-468 DRHLQLVAPDFA
+468 HLKPAFA
-480 FRRMALETGLEKTA
+480 FRRLTLETGLEQTE
-494 PVNMPEEILNI
+494 PVRIPREILEI

-523 IQIRVFSRNS
+523 IEIRVFTRKTR
-533 HPVLMIKDYGIGF
+533 PVLMIKDTGIGF
-546 TTKKLRL
+546 TKDKLRL

-562 DSSEYTTKQ
+562 DSSEYTTKA
-571 PFEFNAGGRGFDL
+571 PYEFNAGGRGFDL

-590 SERFGFSLDID
+590 SERFDFTLDID
-601 SNRCTFI
+601 STRCGFI

-614 CPGDILRCPF
+614 CPGEIRRCTF
-624 CTAPDDCFHSGD
+624 CTTPDDCQASGG
-636 TTVTLTF
+636 TTVLLTF

>member
-1 MTSTDAT
+1 MASS
-8 DPRHFRKEPEKSVEQ
+8 KPEKSVQQ
-23 LYRQTRLAQ
+23 LYKETRLAQ
-32 KRLDTLLRFLPDPV
+32 KRLDTMLRFLPDPV
-46 FAFTLDNTVEY
+46 FAFSLNNTVEY

-63 RVFGWKLTE
+63 RVFGWKLKE
-72 IRGKNIPFIPEQLLE
+72 IRGKNIPFIPDHLLE

-95 LYENRIVMDFQ
+95 LYENRTVMDFE

-129 DDIPMGQVLILRD
+129 NDTPMGQVLILRD

-149 ARTNR
+149 AKTNR

-173 AIITAEIQKLVNVEG
+173 AIVTAEIQKLVNVEG
-188 AFILLADREADELY
+188 AFILLADRDTDELY
-202 FFSARFKDAA
+202 FFTARFKDAA
-212 SGSKFK
+212 SGKKFK
-218 KIRFRADQGVS
+218 KLRFPADQGVS

-242 DISQCDF
+242 DIAQCDF

-258 DLVAKNMLSV
+258 DLVAQNMLSV
-268 PIRLKD
+268 PIKLKD
-274 RAIGVVSVVNKLQ
+274 RVIGVVSVVNKLQ
-287 GHFDDTDMDQL
+287 GQFDETDMDQL

-354 KLLGKK
+354 KLLGRK
-360 LAAKGISDEKI
+360 LAAKGLCDKKI
-371 ETIIDR
+371 ETIIER
-377 ARRNLRR
+377 ARRNLKR
-384 ILDIQ
+384 ILEIQ
-389 FEVEDLLRKKQ
+389 FEVEDLLKKKQ
-400 FTAHHILTRL
+400 FTAYHILTRL
-410 MDACVDELTLLF
+410 IDASVDELALLT
-422 ETQAGDGDAGRT
+422 ETSARDLGQNGDK
-434 GGPEDVMTAV
+434 EVMTAV
-444 RQAVEKIFGP
+444 RQAVESIFGP
-454 SRLTRQTIFLDHYM
+454 DRLTFQTILLDQYM
-468 DRHLQLVAPDFA
+468 TRLLKRLSPDFA
-480 FRRMALETGLEKTA
+480 FRRLTLETGLEKTD
-494 PVNMPEEILNI
+494 PIQMPEEILDI
-505 IATGL
+505 IVSGL
-510 IRNAVEYTPDGGK
+510 IKNAVEYTPDGGK
-523 IQIRVFSRNS
+523 IEVRVLTRNH
-533 HPVLMIKDYGIGF
+533 HPVLMIKDTGIGF
-546 TTKKLRL
+546 TTEKLRL

-562 DSSEYTTKQ
+562 DSTEYTTKQ

-590 SERFGFSLDID
+590 SERFHFTLGID
-601 SNRCTFI
+601 STRCGFI

-614 CPGDILRCPF
+614 CPGDIRRCAF
-624 CTAPDDCFHSGD
+624 CKTPDDCLNSGG

>member
-1 MTSTDAT
+1 MTSS
-8 DPRHFRKEPEKSVEQ
+8 KPEKSVQQ
-23 LYRQTRLAQ
+23 LYKETRLAQ

-46 FAFTLDNTVEY
+46 FAFSLNNTVEY

-63 RVFGWKLTE
+63 RVFGWKLEE
-72 IRGKNIPFIPEQLLE
+72 IRGKNIPFIPDHLLE

-95 LYENRIVMDFQ
+95 LYENRTVMDFE

-129 DDIPMGQVLILRD
+129 DDTPMGQVLILRD
-142 ITFEKRM
+142 ITSEKRM
-149 ARTNR
+149 AKTNR

-160 NALHTYHKLGDLV
+160 TALHTYHKLGDLV

-188 AFILLADREADELY
+188 AFILLADRDTDELY
-202 FFSARFKDAA
+202 FFTARFKDAA
-212 SGSKFK
+212 SGRKFK
-218 KIRFRADQGVS
+218 KLRFPADQGVS

-242 DISQCDF
+242 DIAQCDF

-258 DLVAKNMLSV
+258 DLVARNMLSV
-268 PIRLKD
+268 PIKLKD
-274 RAIGVVSVVNKLQ
+274 RVIGVVSVVNKLQ
-287 GHFDDTDMDQL
+287 GQFDDTDTDQL

-354 KLLGKK
+354 KLLEKK
-360 LAAKGISDEKI
+360 LAAKGIIDDKI
-371 ETIIDR
+371 QTIIER
-377 ARRNLRR
+377 ARRNLKR
-384 ILDIQ
+384 ILEIQ
-389 FEVEDLLRKKQ
+389 FEVEDLLKKKQ

-410 MDACVDELTLLF
+410 IDACVDELTLLA
-422 ETQAGDGDAGRT
+422 EIQIKDESKTKTA
-434 GGPEDVMTAV
+434 EVMSAV

-454 SRLTRQTIFLDHYM
+454 GRLSVQTISLDRFM
-468 DRHLQLVAPDFA
+468 ERHVQHLSPAFA
-480 FRRMALETGLEKTA
+480 FRRLTLETDLEPTE
-494 PVNMPEEILNI
+494 PVRIPKEILEI

-510 IRNAVEYTPDGGK
+510 IRNAVEYTPDCGK
-523 IQIRVFSRNS
+523 ILIRIFTRKN
-533 HPVLMIKDYGIGF
+533 HPVLMIKDTGIGL
-546 TTKKLRL
+546 TRDKLRL

-562 DSSEYTTKQ
+562 DSSEYTTKA
-571 PFEFNAGGRGFDL
+571 PYEFNAGGRGFDL

-590 SERFGFSLDID
+590 SERFDFTLDID
-601 SNRCTFI
+601 STRCDVI

-614 CPGDILRCPF
+614 CPGEIRGCTF
-624 CTAPDDCFHSGD
+624 CTTPDDCLTSGG

>member
-1 MTSTDAT
+1 MASPTS
-8 DPRHFRKEPEKSVEQ
+8 EKSVQQ
-23 LYRQTRLAQ
+23 LYKETRLAQ

-46 FAFTLDNTVEY
+46 FAFSLNNTVEY

-63 RVFGWKLTE
+63 RVFGWKLKE
-72 IRGKNIPFIPEQLLE
+72 IRGKNIPFIPDHLLE

-95 LYENRIVMDFQ
+95 LYENRTVLDFE

-129 DDIPMGQVLILRD
+129 DDTPMGQVLILRD

-149 ARTNR
+149 AKTNR

-160 NALHTYHKLGDLV
+160 TALHTYHKLGDLV
-173 AIITAEIQKLVNVEG
+173 TIITAEIQKLVNVEG
-188 AFILLADREADELY
+188 AFILLADRDTDELY
-202 FFSARFKDAA
+202 FFTARFKDAA
-212 SGSKFK
+212 SGRKFK
-218 KIRFRADQGVS
+218 KLRFPADQGVS
-229 GHVYKT
+229 GHVFKT

-242 DISQCDF
+242 DIAQCNF

-268 PIRLKD
+268 PIKLKD
-274 RAIGVVSVVNKLQ
+274 RVIGVVSVVNKLQ
-287 GHFDDTDMDQL
+287 GQFDDTDTDQL

-326 ILNQAK
+326 MLNQAK
-332 DKVINHL
+332 DQVINHL

-371 ETIIDR
+371 QTIIDR
-377 ARRNLRR
+377 ARRNLKR
-384 ILDIQ
+384 ILEIQ
-389 FEVEDLLRKKQ
+389 FEVEDLLKKKQ

-410 MDACVDELTLLF
+410 VDACEDELTLLA
-422 ETQAGDGDAGRT
+422 ETEVRDGSRT
-434 GGPEDVMTAV
+434 GSVEVMTSV

-454 SRLTRQTIFLDHYM
+454 GRLSLQTISLDQFMELHVQ
-468 DRHLQLVAPDFA
+468 DLAPEFA
-480 FRRMALETGLEKTA
+480 FRRLTLETGLEPTD
-494 PVNMPEEILNI
+494 PVRMAEEILEI

-523 IQIRVFSRNS
+523 IEIRVFNRKNR
-533 HPVLMIKDYGIGF
+533 PVLMIKDHGIGF
-546 TTKKLRL
+546 TKDKLRL

-562 DSSEYTTKQ
+562 ESSEYTTKQ
-571 PFEFNAGGRGFDL
+571 PYEFNAGGRGFDL

-590 SERFGFSLDID
+590 SERFNFTLDID
-601 SNRCTFI
+601 STRCAFI

-614 CPGDILRCPF
+614 CPGDIRRCSF
-624 CTAPDDCFHSGD
+624 CTTPDDCLNSGG
-636 TTVTLTF
+636 TTVMLTF

>member
-1 MTSTDAT
+1 MATPTSD
-8 DPRHFRKEPEKSVEQ
+8 KSVQQ
-23 LYRQTRLAQ
+23 LYKETRLAQ

-46 FAFTLDNTVEY
+46 FAFSLNNTVEY

-63 RVFGWKLTE
+63 RVFGWKLEE
-72 IRGKNIPFIPEQLLE
+72 IRGKNIPFIPDHLLE

-95 LYENRIVMDFQ
+95 LYQNRTVMDFE

-129 DDIPMGQVLILRD
+129 DDTPMGQVLILRD

-149 ARTNR
+149 AKTNR

-160 NALHTYHKLGDLV
+160 TALHTYHKLGDLV

-188 AFILLADREADELY
+188 AFILLADRDTDELY
-202 FFSARFKDAA
+202 FFTARFKDAA
-212 SGSKFK
+212 SGKKFK
-218 KIRFRADQGVS
+218 KLRFPADQGVS
-229 GHVYKT
+229 GHVFKT

-242 DISQCDF
+242 DISKCHF

-258 DLVAKNMLSV
+258 DLVAQNMLSV
-268 PIRLKD
+268 PIKLKD
-274 RAIGVVSVVNKLQ
+274 RVIGVVSVVNKLQ
-287 GHFDDTDMDQL
+287 GQFDDTDTDQL

-315 EELEQSYADLK
+315 EELEQSYSDLK

-360 LAAKGISDEKI
+360 LAVNGISDEKI
-371 ETIIDR
+371 QTILDR
-377 ARRNLRR
+377 ARRNLKR
-384 ILDIQ
+384 ILEIQ
-389 FEVEDLLRKKQ
+389 FEVEDLLKKKQ

-410 MDACVDELTLLF
+410 IEACVDELTLLA
-422 ETQAGDGDAGRT
+422 ETEIRDQTST
-434 GGPEDVMTAV
+434 GSHEVMAAV
-444 RQAVEKIFGP
+444 SQAVENTFGP
-454 SRLTRQTIFLDHYM
+454 GRLNVQTIFLDRFM
-468 DRHLQLVAPDFA
+468 ELHLQRLAKEFA
-480 FRRMALETGLEKTA
+480 FRRLTLETDLEPA
-494 PVNMPEEILNI
+494 PPVRIPQEILEI

-510 IRNAVEYTPDGGK
+510 IRNAVEYSPDGGK
-523 IQIRVFSRNS
+523 IMIRVYTRKN
-533 HPVLMIKDYGIGF
+533 HPVLMIKDTGIGF
-546 TTKKLRL
+546 TRDKRRL

-562 DSSEYTTKQ
+562 DSTEYTTKQ
-571 PFEFNAGGRGFDL
+571 PYEFNAGGRGFDL

-590 SERFGFSLDID
+590 SERFGFTLDID
-601 SNRCTFI
+601 STRCGFI
-608 PADTDT
+608 PSDTDS
-614 CPGDILRCPF
+614 CPGKIRLCPF
-624 CTAPDDCFHSGD
+624 CQTPEDCFDSGG
-636 TTVTLTF
+636 TCVTLTFSSHS

>member
-1 MTSTDAT
+1 MASQTS
-8 DPRHFRKEPEKSVEQ
+8 EKSVQQ
-23 LYRQTRLAQ
+23 LYKETRLAQ

-46 FAFTLDNTVEY
+46 FAFSLNNTVEY

-63 RVFGWKLTE
+63 RVFGWKLEE
-72 IRGKNIPFIPEQLLE
+72 IRGKNIPFIPDHLLE

-95 LYENRIVMDFQ
+95 LYENRTVLDFE

-129 DDIPMGQVLILRD
+129 DDTPMGQVLILRD

-149 ARTNR
+149 AKTNR

-160 NALHTYHKLGDLV
+160 TALHTYHKLGDLV

-188 AFILLADREADELY
+188 AFILLADRDTDELY
-202 FFSARFKDAA
+202 FFTAQFKDAA

-218 KIRFRADQGVS
+218 KLRFPADQGVS

-268 PIRLKD
+268 PIKLKD
-274 RAIGVVSVVNKLQ
+274 RVIGVVSVVNKLQ
-287 GHFDDTDMDQL
+287 GQFDNTDTDQL

-332 DKVINHL
+332 DQVINHL

-354 KLLGKK
+354 KLLGKN
-360 LAAKGISDEKI
+360 LAAKGIRDEKI
-371 ETIIDR
+371 QTVMDR
-377 ARRNLRR
+377 ARRNLKR
-384 ILDIQ
+384 ILEIQ
-389 FEVEDLLRKKQ
+389 FEVEDLLKKKQ
-400 FTAHHILTRL
+400 FTAHHILNRL
-410 MDACVDELTLLF
+410 IDACLDELTLLAESEIRD
-422 ETQAGDGDAGRT
+422 ETRT
-434 GGPEDVMTAV
+434 RGPEMMTGV

-454 SRLTRQTIFLDHYM
+454 GRLSLQTISLDEFMKH
-468 DRHLQLVAPDFA
+468 HVQQLATEFA
-480 FRRMALETGLEKTA
+480 FRHLTLETGLEQTD
-494 PVNMPEEILNI
+494 PVRIPEEILEI

-523 IQIRVFSRNS
+523 IQIRVFTRKN
-533 HPVLMIKDYGIGF
+533 HPVLTIKDNGIGF
-546 TTKKLRL
+546 TKDKLRL

-562 DSSEYTTKQ
+562 ESSEYTTKQ
-571 PFEFNAGGRGFDL
+571 PYEFNAGGRGFDL

-590 SERFGFSLDID
+590 SERFNFTLDID
-601 SNRCTFI
+601 SIRCAFI

-614 CPGDILRCPF
+614 CPGAIRRCAF
-624 CTAPDDCFHSGD
+624 CKTPDDCLNSGG

>member
-1 MTSTDAT
+1 MPSPTS
-8 DPRHFRKEPEKSVEQ
+8 EKSVQQ
-23 LYRQTRLAQ
+23 LYKETRLAQ

-46 FAFTLDNTVEY
+46 FAFSLNHTVEY

-63 RVFGWKLTE
+63 RVFGWKLKE
-72 IRGKNIPFIPEQLLE
+72 IRGKNIPFIPDHLLE

-95 LYENRIVMDFQ
+95 LYENRTVLDFE
-106 TQRYTRDGRLLDIL
+106 TQRFTRDGRLLDIL

-129 DDIPMGQVLILRD
+129 DDTPMGQVLILRD

-149 ARTNR
+149 AKTNR

-160 NALHTYHKLGDLV
+160 TALHTYHKLGDLV
-173 AIITAEIQKLVNVEG
+173 TIITAEIQKLVNVEG
-188 AFILLADREADELY
+188 AFILLADRDTDELY
-202 FFSARFKDAA
+202 FFTARFKDAA
-212 SGSKFK
+212 SGRKFK
-218 KIRFRADQGVS
+218 KLRFPADQGVS
-229 GHVYKT
+229 GHVFKT
-235 GKPLLIP
+235 GNPLLIP
-242 DISQCDF
+242 DIAQCHF

-268 PIRLKD
+268 PIKLKD
-274 RAIGVVSVVNKLQ
+274 RVIGVVSVVNKLQ
-287 GHFDDTDMDQL
+287 GQFDDTDTDQL

-326 ILNQAK
+326 MLNQAK
-332 DKVINHL
+332 DQVINHL

-360 LAAKGISDEKI
+360 LAANGIRDEKI
-371 ETIIDR
+371 QTIIDR
-377 ARRNLRR
+377 ARRNLKR
-384 ILDIQ
+384 ILEIQ
-389 FEVEDLLRKKQ
+389 FEVEDLLKKKQ

-410 MDACVDELTLLF
+410 VDACVDELTLLA
-422 ETQAGDGDAGRT
+422 ETQARNGSRT
-434 GGPEDVMTAV
+434 GGIEVMASV

-454 SRLTRQTIFLDHYM
+454 GRLRLQSISLDPFM
-468 DRHLQLVAPDFA
+468 ERHMQDLATEFA
-480 FRRMALETGLEKTA
+480 FRRLTLETGLEPTD
-494 PVNMPEEILNI
+494 PVRMPEQILEI

-523 IQIRVFSRNS
+523 IQLRVFTRKNR
-533 HPVLMIKDYGIGF
+533 PVLMIKDHGIGF
-546 TTKKLRL
+546 TKDKLRL

-562 DSSEYTTKQ
+562 DSSEYATKQ
-571 PFEFNAGGRGFDL
+571 PYEFNAGGRGFDL

-590 SERFGFSLDID
+590 SERFNFTLDID
-601 SNRCTFI
+601 STRCAFI
-608 PADTDT
+608 PADTDA
-614 CPGDILRCPF
+614 CPGDIRRCTF
-624 CTAPDDCFHSGD
+624 CTTPDDCLNSGG

>member
-1 MTSTDAT
+1 MVAS
-8 DPRHFRKEPEKSVEQ
+8 KSEKSVQQ
-23 LYRQTRLAQ
+23 LYKETRLAQ

-46 FAFTLDNTVEY
+46 FAFSLNNTVEY

-63 RVFGWKLTE
+63 RVFGWKLKE
-72 IRGKNIPFIPEQLLE
+72 IRGKNIPFIPDHLLE

-95 LYENRIVMDFQ
+95 LYENRTVLDFE

-129 DDIPMGQVLILRD
+129 DDTPMGQVLILRD

-149 ARTNR
+149 AKTNR

-160 NALHTYHKLGDLV
+160 TALHTYHKLGDLV

-188 AFILLADREADELY
+188 AFILLADRETDELY

-212 SGSKFK
+212 SGRKFK
-218 KIRFRADQGVS
+218 KLRFPADQGVS

-235 GKPLLIP
+235 GTPLLIP
-242 DISQCDF
+242 DIAQCDF

-268 PIRLKD
+268 PIKLKD
-274 RAIGVVSVVNKLQ
+274 RVIGVVSVVNKLQ
-287 GHFDDTDMDQL
+287 GQFDDTDTDQL

-360 LAAKGISDEKI
+360 LAAKGIKDEKMDSII
-371 ETIIDR
+371 ER

-384 ILDIQ
+384 ILEIQ
-389 FEVEDLLRKKQ
+389 FEVEDLLKKKQ
-400 FTAHHILTRL
+400 FTSYHILNRL
-410 MDACVDELTLLF
+410 IDACVDELALLT
-422 ETQAGDGDAGRT
+422 ETQARDQGKN
-434 GGPEDVMTAV
+434 EKEEVMTAV
-444 RQAVEKIFGP
+444 RQAVESVFGP
-454 SRLTRQTIFLDHYM
+454 GRLTLQSIFLDQYIA
-468 DRHLQLVAPDFA
+468 RHLKRLSPDFD
-480 FRRMALETGLEKTA
+480 FRRIRLETRLEKTA
-494 PVNMPEEILNI
+494 PISMPEEILDI
-505 IATGL
+505 IVTGL
-510 IRNAVEYTPDGGK
+510 IKNAVEYTPDDGK
-523 IQIRVFSRNS
+523 IEVGVHSKKN
-533 HPVLMIKDYGIGF
+533 HPVLVIKDYGIGF
-546 TTKKLRL
+546 TKEKLRL

-571 PFEFNAGGRGFDL
+571 PYEFNAGGRGFDL

-590 SERFGFSLDID
+590 SERFGFSLGID
-601 SNRCTFI
+601 STRCGFI
-608 PADTDT
+608 PSDTDT
-614 CPGDILRCPF
+614 CPGDIRHCPF
-624 CTAPDDCFHSGD
+624 CQTPEDCFCSGG
-636 TTVTLTF
+636 TTVTLTFSPHN